1 MKRNLLY
8 LAGLLI
14 AATGIFSGCDEDTPS
29 YSNLAT
35 DTQELLINFDETA
48 EGTFQ
53 MIQGNGNYKVTSSNE
68 EVATAVVDGNM
79 VKVTAL
85 KTGKTNL
92 TITDWAKMSTNVR
105 VIVDQMT
112 DLVLKTEST
121 TMYPEENKTI
131 NIYTGNRE
139 YKVSVDDNSIVKATV
154 NEEGQIQITSLAP
167 GKAKITVTDRLNKKA
182 ELSVKVIK
190 RLVVENTNPIDYLV
204 TDQPVIIKISDG
216 NGGYTC
222 TPEKSSTNVKC
233 EISEENGTK
242 VIITGVKRSRF
253 NKIVTISDKENQSVD
268 IHINYIDEPYPGKQ
282 AYYVF
287 LKSSTS
293 PSAVQS
299 PGINKVGQVIYSKEL
314 DITQIISKSS
324 TSATSGGY
332 AVEFS
337 GNLEVGNKNNATLYK
352 VNKGVVD
359 KKTAFAITDCR
370 IDKVEDGWYWVSFL
384 QEGCTLRSYIVIHA
398 DN

>member
-14 AATGIFSGCDEDTPS
+14 AAIGIFSGCDEDTPS
-29 YSNLAT
+29 YSSLTT

-68 EVATAVVDGNM
+68 EVATAIVDGNI

-85 KTGKTNL
+85 KAGKTNL
-92 TITDWAKMSTNVR
+92 TITDWAKMSTNVQ

-112 DLVLKTEST
+112 DLVLTTGST

-154 NEEGQIQITSLAP
+154 NEEGQIQITSLTP
-167 GKAKITVTDRLNKKA
+167 GNAKITVTDRLNKKT

-190 RLVVENTNPIDYLV
+190 RLVVENTDPIDYLLIDTPV
-204 TDQPVIIKISDG
+204 TIKILDG

-222 TPEKSSTNVKC
+222 NNNGSATYLAC
-233 EISEENGTK
+233 EMSENGTEVTIK
-242 VIITGVKRSRF
+242 GLKRYRF
-253 NKIVTISDKENQSVD
+253 NKTVTIRDKEGQSVD
-268 IHINYIDEPYPGKQ
+268 IHITYIDEPYLEAT
-282 AYYVF
+282 AYNFF
-287 LKSSTS
+287 LKTS
-293 PSAVQS
+293 VLPTANQS
-299 PGINKVGQVIYSKEL
+299 FGINKVGEVVYSEEL
-314 DITQIISKSS
+314 NIAQIISKSN
-324 TSATSGGY
+324 TSATTGGY

-337 GNLEVGNKNNATLYK
+337 GNLEVGDKSNATMYK
-352 VNKGVVD
+352 VTKGVVD
-359 KKTAFAITDCR
+359 KTTPFTITDCR

-384 QEGCTLRSYIVIHA
+384 QEGCTLRSYIITKA
-398 DN
+398 D